1 MTSSD
6 DLVELSSTLGRQI
19 QAQSSADRAL
29 TVLTGFI
36 ADVVT
41 GVSYASVTRVRE
53 AGFQTVGATHPD
65 ANVSDRAQYE
75 LGSGPCLDAV
85 RQDVDLVSVPD
96 VAHDDRYPT
105 FGPVA
110 AAHGVGSMLSVR
122 LVFEDDAP
130 RASLNLYSGRVDGF
144 DDTARTLALLL
155 SSYGA
160 VAVAGVAAREYAAS
174 LERALD
180 NSRSIGMAMGI
191 LMASRLV
198 GSDEAFTLLRVTS
211 QNRNRK
217 VADIAADVIAT
228 GTLDLP

>member
-1 MTSSD
+1 MTSPRE
-6 DLVELSSTLGRQI
+6 LQELSATLGRQI
-19 QAQSSADRAL
+19 LAQPSADRAL
-29 TVLTGFI
+29 TVLAGFV

-41 GVSYASVTRVRE
+41 GVSYASVTRVRD

-65 ANVSDRAQYE
+65 ANLSDRAQYE
-75 LGSGPCLDAV
+75 AGIGPCLDAV
-85 RQDVDLVSVPD
+85 RHDLDLVSVPD
-96 VAHDDRYPT
+96 LAHDDRYPT

-110 AAHGVGSMLSVR
+110 AAHGVASMLSVR
-122 LVFEDDAP
+122 LVLEDDAP
-130 RASLNLYSGRVDGF
+130 RASLNLYSDRIDAF
-144 DDTARTLALLL
+144 DDTARTVALLL
-155 SSYGA
+155 ASYG
-160 VAVAGVAAREYAAS
+160 AVAGVAAREYAAS

-191 LMASRLV
+191 LMSSRLIS
-198 GSDEAFTLLRVTS
+198 GDEAFALLRVTS